1 MPEFDTTRLVQQV
14 TIKGALPDG
23 YFADQEILN
32 MAYDCLLGD
41 IVPLIIDRK
50 EEYYVKEKEYPIT
63 AQQSRY
69 AIPNRAM
76 GGQLR
81 LVQWVDGNQIRYLER
96 TDPRWADRADTGDFF
111 KFYLQNNDVILWPT
125 PNSTNKTLKLTYF
138 FRPSKLVP
146 VSECAQITVINGST
160 ITVSAIPTGWTTA
173 ETFDFTKGSGGYE
186 NIDFDYSINAIST
199 VSNTLTFVAAPPSLL
214 QVGDWISLSGESCF
228 PYMPQEAQISLIHST
243 VAACL
248 ESLGDPAFAVAQQRT
263 EQQKAI
269 LERMLSVRI
278 EGQMKSFRTRV
289 RT

>member
-23 YFADQEILN
+23 YFTDQEILN
-32 MAYDCLLGD
+32 MAYDSLLGD

-50 EEYYVKEKEYPIT
+50 EEYYVREKEYTIT
-63 AQQSRY
+63 AQQKRY
-69 AIPNRAM
+69 TIPDRAM

-81 LVQWVDGNQIRYLER
+81 LVQWIDGNQIRYLER
-96 TDPRWADRADTGDFF
+96 IDPRWADRADTGDFY
-111 KFYLQNNDVILWPT
+111 KFYLQNNDVVLWPT
-125 PNSTNKTLKLTYF
+125 PNSTGKTLKLTYF

-146 VSECAQITVINGST
+146 VSECAQITVINGNT

-173 ETFDFTKGSGGYE
+173 ETFDFTKGTGSYE
-186 NIDFDYSINAIST
+186 NIDFGYSINAIST
-199 VSNTLTFVAAPPSLL
+199 VSNTLTFVATPPAAL
-214 QVGDWISLSGESCF
+214 QVGDWISLADESCF
-228 PYMPQEAQISLIHST
+228 PYMPKEAQISLIHST
-243 VAACL
+243 VSSCL
-248 ESLGDPAFAVAQQRT
+248 ESMGDPAFAVAQQRT

-269 LERMLSVRI
+269 LERMLSIRI